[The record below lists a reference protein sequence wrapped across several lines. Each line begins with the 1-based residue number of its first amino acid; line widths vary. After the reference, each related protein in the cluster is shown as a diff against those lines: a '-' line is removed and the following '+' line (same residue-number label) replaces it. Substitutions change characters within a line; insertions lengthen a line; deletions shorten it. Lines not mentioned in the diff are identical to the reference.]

1 MKIYPVVVKRISGG
15 GEPAF
20 DSDGTTTTGTED
32 ESDAWE
38 GELSPQS
45 FGSEAESLAVM
56 DFDLSVPTGSDDASI
71 LALDTG
77 SGVHSLGSDGET
89 GPGYTGSLTMLSTG
103 SAGASLSASS
113 SITAHDEAG
122 AASRVDLAP
131 TGGDATW
138 TNVSN
143 AQVEDGSTASI
154 TLTGSASAPR
164 AFSDELRLA
173 TYTPGSTPT
182 GWTLTAMEL
191 VLRSSRTS
199 LRPVTDVTSTL
210 TGSIVVRYTDTT
222 EVTLGTF
229 TESSSNQSL
238 STAVYALDAAKTVDR
253 IMCRAVCSIAMAA
266 TTTTFAWN
274 VDAARLRFTYSRM
287 GIT

>member
-1 MKIYPVVVKRISGG
+1 MRIFPVVVKRITGG

-32 ESDAWE
+32 ESVAWD
-38 GELSPQS
+38 GDLSPQS
-45 FGSEAESLAVM
+45 IGSEAESLAVM
-56 DFDLSVPTGSDDASI
+56 DFDLLVPTGSDAASM
-71 LALDTG
+71 LVLDTG
-77 SGVHSLGSDGET
+77 SGLRSLGTDAES

-103 SAGASLSASS
+103 SAGASFSASS
-113 SITAHDEAG
+113 AITAYEQAG

-131 TGGDATW
+131 AGGDATW
-138 TNVSN
+138 ANVSN
-143 AQVEDGSTASI
+143 AQAEDGSTSSI
-154 TLTGSASAPR
+154 TLTGSATAAR
-164 AFSDELRLA
+164 AFSDELRLE
-173 TYTPGSTPT
+173 TYTPGPTPT
-182 GWTLTAMEL
+182 GWTLTAVEL

-199 LRPVTDVTSTL
+199 LRPGTDLTSTL

-229 TESSSNQSL
+229 TESSSNQAL

-253 IMCRAVCSIAMAA
+253 IMCRAVCSITIGA

-274 VDAARLRFTYSRM
+274 VDAARLRYTYTRS